1 MAGNAGQQALN
12 PAPLHLHRPLDQPFP
27 PWRRQLV
34 VLGSK
39 CAGAVL
45 LAIGCR
51 VRVTGWDNV
60 AKGRAA
66 GAVRQIWPKA

>member
-1 MAGNAGQQALN
+1 M
-12 PAPLHLHRPLDQPFP
+12 
-27 PWRRQLV
+27 

-51 VRVTGWDNV
+51 VRVTGWENV
-60 AKGRAA
+60 AKGRAE
-66 GAVRQIWPKA
+66 GAVGRPWPSVILNI

>member
-1 MAGNAGQQALN
+1 MGYYFR
-12 PAPLHLHRPLDQPFP
+12 PWCIPCRPLDQPFP
-27 PWRRQLV
+27 PWRRRLV

-51 VRVTGWDNV
+51 VRVKGWDNIE
-60 AKGRAA
+60 KGRAV
-66 GAVRQIWPKA
+66 GAVRPL